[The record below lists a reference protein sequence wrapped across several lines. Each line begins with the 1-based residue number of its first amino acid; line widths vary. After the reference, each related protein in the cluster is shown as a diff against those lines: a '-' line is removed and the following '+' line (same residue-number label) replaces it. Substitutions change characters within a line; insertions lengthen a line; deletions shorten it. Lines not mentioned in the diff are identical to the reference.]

1 MKFYIILFFIALSN
15 SVNAQITDYKE
26 YRKTQV
32 KLTCTPQDSVTVDNK
47 LKELLLLDTN
57 QFITNLDWYY
67 QDLGMAYYKSYMKS
81 NNDSNLLEKSIIAHL
96 KQKELSSNDYW
107 NISFQYFYLND
118 CVNGEKY
125 LNLYKK
131 NTQRKFVKKQK
142 EQIKRLRKRC
152 EV

>member
-32 KLTCTPQDSVTVDNK
+32 KLTCTPQDSVTVDKK

-57 QFITNLDWYY
+57 QFKTNLDWYY

-81 NNDSNLLEKSIIAHL
+81 NNDSNLLEKSIIAYL

-107 NISFQYFYLND
+107 NISFQYFLLND
-118 CVNGEKY
+118 CQNAEKF
-125 LNLYKK
+125 LALYKK

-142 EQIKRLRKRC
+142 DQIKRLRKRC

>member
-1 MKFYIILFFIALSN
+1 MKLFIIFFCFAFSN
-15 SVNAQITDYKE
+15 TVNAQINDYKE

-32 KLTCTPQDSVTVDNK
+32 KLTCAPQDSVTVDNK

-57 QFITNLDWYY
+57 QFKTNLDWYY

-81 NNDSNLLEKSIIAHL
+81 NNDSNLLEKSITAYL
-96 KQKELSSNDYW
+96 KQKELSSTDYW

-118 CVNGEKY
+118 CQNGEKY
-125 LNLYKK
+125 LTLYKK

>member
-1 MKFYIILFFIALSN
+1 MKFQIIIFCFAFSN
-15 SVNAQITDYKE
+15 FVHAQISDYKE

-32 KLTCTPQDSVTVDNK
+32 KLTCTPQDSVTVDKK

-57 QFITNLDWYY
+57 QFKTNLDWYY

-81 NNDSNLLEKSIIAHL
+81 NNDSNLLEKSIIAYL

-107 NISFQYFYLND
+107 NISFQYFLLND
-118 CVNGEKY
+118 CQNAEKF
-125 LNLYKK
+125 LALYKK
-131 NTQRKFVKKQK
+131 NTQRKFEKKQK

-152 EV
+152 